1 MNTDEA
7 RVEND
12 AKAQAGQSFEASLES
27 IGSLRE
33 QIEEKK
39 LSLVIPAFQR
49 GYSWREEQVAQ
60 LMEDLID
67 AWRSSHS
74 EPYSLGTIVCTRSTG
89 KNSNELQVLD
99 GQQRLTTIDILLNE
113 LSPKEK
119 KDKNRCGELIAAYRY
134 LTAKENADKTRLPR
148 HDLQMKAIRDRLEDV
163 DRARFLEW
171 LKENILVMLV
181 VLPLKAGAQNEASK
195 MFEIINVRGQQL
207 SLLDQLKSR
216 FLQIF
221 GDAHPL
227 DRSFFNQIWNDCERR
242 LSSYEECVKGHSFDE
257 MKAAMKAAEGSVE
270 AQRKELS
277 LGKML
282 LKEAAPNTNIP
293 AEQTEAPVVPASLQL
308 SPIDMLNL
316 LVMAN
321 EILKLR
327 MGRGDPYALS
337 RTEEAGAVKDIRS
350 RFDWLFKNTEKDVPP
365 AGPENLMC
373 LMFVMSV
380 LVRVVGKWTPFRDA
394 KTYDVAGGIK
404 TPLRQLALSFM
415 AANSYQASGQYWLL
429 VLGAFIRCHTN
440 FRHPFNLSWSGKTC
454 DIRRSSKTT
463 S

>member
-270 AQRKELS
+270 AQRKEFAAQGGCAQHEYS
-277 LGKML
+277 GGTNGSAGCARIASAFADRHAQPPRNGKRDS
-282 LKEAAPNTNIP
+282 EAA
-293 AEQTEAPVVPASLQL
+293 
-308 SPIDMLNL
+308 D
-316 LVMAN
+316 
-321 EILKLR
+321 
-327 MGRGDPYALS
+327 
-337 RTEEAGAVKDIRS
+337 
-350 RFDWLFKNTEKDVPP
+350 
-365 AGPENLMC
+365 
-373 LMFVMSV
+373 
-380 LVRVVGKWTPFRDA
+380 GK
-394 KTYDVAGGIK
+394 
-404 TPLRQLALSFM
+404 
-415 AANSYQASGQYWLL
+415 
-429 VLGAFIRCHTN
+429 
-440 FRHPFNLSWSGKTC
+440 
-454 DIRRSSKTT
+454 RRSVRIVADGGGGCGEGHTLT
-463 S
+463 LRLAV